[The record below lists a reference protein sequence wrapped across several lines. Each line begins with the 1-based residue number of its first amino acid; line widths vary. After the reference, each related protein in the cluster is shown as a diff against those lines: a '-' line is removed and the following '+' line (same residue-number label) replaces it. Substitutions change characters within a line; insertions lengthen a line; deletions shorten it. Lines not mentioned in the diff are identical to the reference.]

1 MWRFS
6 RDTDTLGKGRSSV
19 LLKIKIE
26 GIFRYKINPLNED
39 EPVKLSKKPTT
50 INWNVV

>member
-1 MWRFS
+1 MWHFS
-6 RDTDTLGKGRSSV
+6 RDKDTLGKSRSSV
-19 LLKIKIE
+19 LLSFE

-50 INWNVV
+50 INWHVV